1 MPRLILLRGNSGS
14 GKTTVAR
21 ALQRRFGQNTML
33 ISQDAVRRDMLRA
46 KDGENTPALPLLT
59 ALLEYGA
66 AHSGTTIL
74 EGILRAD
81 WYRPLLVRAAELY
94 GENLYAYYFDL
105 PFEETLRRH
114 QTKPNRAEFGEK
126 ELRDWWREKDF
137 SDALKEQIL
146 PPEKNAEEIVE
157 EIYRRAR
164 GGSEQSGADE
174 RRDVPAARSGAD
186 EQPGAPVARSGA
198 RTSSPASL
206 SREAAR
212 G

>member
-1 MPRLILLRGNSGS
+1 MPRLIILRGNSGS

-66 AHSGTTIL
+66 AHSETTIL

-81 WYRPLLVRAAELY
+81 RYRPLLMRAAELY
-94 GENLYAYYFDL
+94 GESLYAYYFDL

-126 ELRDWWREKDF
+126 ELRSWWREKDF
-137 SDALKEQIL
+137 SDALQEQIL

-157 EIYRRAR
+157 EIYRRAM
-164 GGSEQSGADE
+164 GG
-174 RRDVPAARSGAD
+174 
-186 EQPGAPVARSGA
+186 
-198 RTSSPASL
+198 
-206 SREAAR
+206 
-212 G
+212 

>member
-105 PFEETLRRH
+105 SFEETLRRH

-137 SDALKEQIL
+137 SDALQEQIL

-157 EIYRRAR
+157 EIYRRAT
-164 GGSEQSGADE
+164 GG
-174 RRDVPAARSGAD
+174 
-186 EQPGAPVARSGA
+186 
-198 RTSSPASL
+198 
-206 SREAAR
+206 
-212 G
+212 